1 MVSVKSFGHP
11 KSRLVGNRM
20 RKLTTALII
29 AVLIYGFFF
38 VTLTVSG
45 ENSANIISSDTTWA
59 VSDGPYT
66 LASSVIVAG
75 GATLTIQP
83 GVTVNI
89 NQGASLQVEGTL
101 IAVGTNADNIK
112 LCGSGD
118 IVITQSGS
126 SGTTIQDAVVNVS
139 PLELCNS
146 CKMENDTIDGNIF
159 LFGGSPQIIDNNIV
173 GEISGNESSQGP
185 VISNNDVIGQ
195 IGLDAGSPTIE
206 NNIVAGISSGY
217 QTFNGSSYAPS
228 LCIAIG
234 AGPAEAQI
242 PLNAVIIG
250 NTVTCGLDGI
260 DAGEGGS
267 TTALIENNL
276 VENCTRDAMAISST
290 ATIENN
296 TLVNNNIGI
305 SIFNFWSSPSYPGP
319 ALPTIM
325 SNNILNSSQ
334 YNIYYESNMNL
345 TATYN
350 WWGTT
355 NLQAISQTIHDHA
368 FDPTVGTVSISP
380 CLTAPNPQAYPN
392 NSDVIT
398 YPSVSPSPTPSSGS
412 GNSTQPTQITSTT
425 YFSIESNSTLSNL
438 FFNSTDQELGFTV
451 SGPTGTTGFAKV
463 TIAKTLMPTG
473 NLQVYIDG
481 NPVNSS
487 VDSNGSYWIVAF
499 TYHHSTH
506 QVIIKSTTQAGYNG
520 TFALNETE
528 ILILAGTLTALGVF
542 GFLLVY
548 SFRDKSSKRST

>member
-1 MVSVKSFGHP
+1 
-11 KSRLVGNRM
+11 M
-20 RKLTTALII
+20 RKLATALMIT
-29 AVLIYGFFF
+29 VLICGFFF

-59 VSDGPYT
+59 ISNSPYT
-66 LASSVIVAG
+66 LASSVIVAS

-101 IAVGTNADNIK
+101 IAVGTNADNIQ
-112 LCGSGD
+112 LSGSGD
-118 IVITQSGS
+118 IVITQSVS
-126 SGTTIQDAVVNVS
+126 SGTAIQDAVVNVRY
-139 PLELCNS
+139 LELCNS
-146 CKMENDTIDGNIF
+146 CKIDNDTIDGNIY
-159 LFGGSPQIIDNNIV
+159 LFGGSPRIIDSNIV
-173 GEISGNESSQGP
+173 GEISGNESSQAP
-185 VISNNDVIGQ
+185 VISNNNVVGQ
-195 IGLDAGSPTIE
+195 IGVEAGSPTIE
-206 NNIVAGISSGY
+206 NNVVAGISPGY
-217 QTFNGSSYAPS
+217 QTVNGSSYAPS
-228 LCIAIG
+228 LCIAIF
-234 AGPAEAQI
+234 AGPAEAAW
-242 PLNAVIIG
+242 PLNAVIID

-267 TTALIENNL
+267 TTAIIQNNL

-296 TLVNNNIGI
+296 TLINNNIGI
-305 SIFNFWSSPSYPGP
+305 YIFNFWSSSSFPSPT
-319 ALPTIM
+319 LPKVM
-325 SNNILNSSQ
+325 GNNIFNSSQ

-345 TATYN
+345 IATYN

-355 NLQAISQTIHDHA
+355 NLQAISQTIYDHA
-368 FDPTVGTVSISP
+368 FDPTLGTVSISP

-392 NSDVIT
+392 TSNLIA
-398 YPSVSPSPTPSSGS
+398 YPSVSPSPAQSSGS

-425 YFSIESNSTLSNL
+425 YFSIESNSTVSNL

-451 SGPTGTTGFAKV
+451 RGPPGTIGFAKI

-481 NPVNSS
+481 NLVNSS
-487 VDSNGSYWIVAF
+487 VDSNESYWIVTF

-506 QVIIKSTTQAGYNG
+506 QVIIKSSTQASGNG
-520 TFALNETE
+520 AFILNETE

-548 SFRDKSSKRST
+548 SLRDKSSKRST

>member
-1 MVSVKSFGHP
+1 MI
-11 KSRLVGNRM
+11 
-20 RKLTTALII
+20 T
-29 AVLIYGFFF
+29 VLIYGFFF

-45 ENSANIISSDTTWA
+45 ENSANIISLDTTWA
-59 VSDGPYT
+59 ISNSPYT
-66 LASSVIVAG
+66 LASSVIVAS

-101 IAVGTNADNIK
+101 IAVGTNVDNIQ
-112 LCGSGD
+112 LRGSGD
-118 IVITQSGS
+118 MVITQSGS
-126 SGTTIQDAVVNVS
+126 SGTTIQDAVVNVRY
-139 PLELCNS
+139 LELCNS
-146 CKMENDTIDGNIF
+146 CKIDNDTIDGNIY
-159 LFGGSPQIIDNNIV
+159 LFGGSPRIIDSNIV
-173 GEISGNESSQGP
+173 GEISGNESSQAP
-185 VISNNDVIGQ
+185 VISNNNVVGQ
-195 IGLDAGSPTIE
+195 IGVDSGSPTIE
-206 NNIVAGISSGY
+206 NNVVAGISPGY

-228 LCIAIG
+228 LCIAIF
-234 AGPAEAQI
+234 AGPAEAAW
-242 PLNAVIIG
+242 PLNAVIID
-250 NTVTCGLDGI
+250 NTVSCGLDGI

-267 TTALIENNL
+267 TTAVIQNNL
-276 VENCTRDAMAISST
+276 VENCSRDAMAISST

-296 TLVNNNIGI
+296 TLINNNIGI
-305 SIFNFWSSPSYPGP
+305 YIFNFWSSPSYLGP
-319 ALPTIM
+319 ALPTVM
-325 SNNILNSSQ
+325 GNNILNSNQ

-392 NSDVIT
+392 TSGVIT
-398 YPSVSPSPTPSSGS
+398 YPSVSPSPTQSSGS

-425 YFSIESNSTLSNL
+425 YFSIESNSTVSNL
-438 FFNSTDQELGFTV
+438 FFNSTDSELGFTV
-451 SGPTGTTGFAKV
+451 SGPSGTTGFAKV

-481 NPVNSS
+481 NLVNSS
-487 VDSNGSYWIVAF
+487 VDSNESYWIVTF

-506 QVIIKSTTQAGYNG
+506 QVIIKSATQAGDNG
-520 TFALNETE
+520 PFTLNETE

-542 GFLLVY
+542 GFLVVY
-548 SFRDKSSKRST
+548 SLRDKSSKRLT